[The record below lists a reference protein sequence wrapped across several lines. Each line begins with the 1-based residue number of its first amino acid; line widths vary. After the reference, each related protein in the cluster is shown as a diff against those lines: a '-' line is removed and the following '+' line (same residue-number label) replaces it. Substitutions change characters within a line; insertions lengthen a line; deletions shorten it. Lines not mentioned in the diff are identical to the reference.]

1 MITVYKTSSKGIEL
15 IKHYES
21 LHDGDLTQI
30 GLQPKMCPAGIWTI
44 GWGHAIIHNG
54 QWLKE
59 QGSKE
64 LAYELFPSMSIEQ
77 AERLL
82 KTDLQVMEAR
92 LNSKKMDLTQ
102 NQFDA
107 LISFIFNC
115 GFSSFQGSTL
125 LRRITT
131 RTGSIP
137 EAFAMWNKC
146 KGKVLLGLTLRRA
159 AESKLY
165 LS

>member
-1 MITVYKTSSKGIEL
+1 MTLE
-15 IKHYES
+15 E
-21 LHDGDLTQI
+21 
-30 GLQPKMCPAGIWTI
+30 
-44 GWGHAIIHNG
+44 
-54 QWLKE
+54 
-59 QGSKE
+59 
-64 LAYELFPSMSIEQ
+64 
-77 AERLL
+77 AEKLL
-82 KTDLQVMEAR
+82 RTDLQVMETR

-115 GFSSFQGSTL
+115 GFSAFQGSTL
-125 LRRITT
+125 LKRITT
-131 RTGSIP
+131 GTGSIP

-146 KGKVLLGLTLRRA
+146 NGKILKGLILRRS